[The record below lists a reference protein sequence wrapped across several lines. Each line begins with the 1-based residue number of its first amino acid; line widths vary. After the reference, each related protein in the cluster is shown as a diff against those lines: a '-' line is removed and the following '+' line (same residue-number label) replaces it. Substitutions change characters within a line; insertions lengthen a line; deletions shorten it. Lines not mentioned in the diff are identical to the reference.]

1 MIKTGSRY
9 LLSLLFIAA
18 GANHFWHTDF
28 YVAMMPPYLPQQ
40 TTLVY
45 ISSLAELGLGML
57 LQFRRWQASAGWGI
71 MVLCIA
77 VFPANLHMALNP
89 ELFPQFSLL
98 GLWLRLPLQAVAIAW
113 AWWCTRTTMSDR
125 QQD

>member
-45 ISSLAELGLGML
+45 ISGLAELGLSML
-57 LQFRRWQASAGWGI
+57 LQFRRWQASAG
-71 MVLCIA
+71 
-77 VFPANLHMALNP
+77 
-89 ELFPQFSLL
+89 
-98 GLWLRLPLQAVAIAW
+98 
-113 AWWCTRTTMSDR
+113 
-125 QQD
+125 